1 MNKCQCAEHRPLP
14 LLSLH
19 SAELTPLFCILK
31 NSSYLLPTSQAPR
44 SQLFSFSPL
53 LSLMPPLPLVQP
65 GLGAVVRMA
74 CGLLGDQ
81 LSWPPL
87 PGQFRAQGRV
97 SMSWHSWDPPHTAWC
112 LSPLHPLTLSW
123 LKALVALLKDLQY
136 LNTLLQ
142 PQQSCLSTQVAQ
154 GRFLPEDPALRLPP
168 PSMLAPLSSEDKGR
182 ASKGLTPQL
191 STRAWRSLLIDLR
204 QTARASRHT

>member
-31 NSSYLLPTSQAPR
+31 NSSYLLPTSQA
-44 SQLFSFSPL
+44 LAHKASFSPL

-87 PGQFRAQGRV
+87 PGQLRAQGRA
-97 SMSWHSWDPPHTAWC
+97 SMSW
-112 LSPLHPLTLSW
+112 
-123 LKALVALLKDLQY
+123 ALLE
-136 LNTLLQ
+136 
-142 PQQSCLSTQVAQ
+142 PSTHSLVPFSTAPSHSQLVEGPGCPSQ
-154 GRFLPEDPALRLPP
+154 GSPISEYPPATPAELPFNPG
-168 PSMLAPLSSEDKGR
+168 SSGQIPTGGPCS
-182 ASKGLTPQL
+182 ASASSLYASP
-191 STRAWRSLLIDLR
+191 SLL
-204 QTARASRHT
+204 